1 MEQQVAEQERLMKT
15 VRGQLMENPN
25 AIFHIMTPDGS
36 VTLHPDDTKNLL
48 DGTCTTIDIE
58 GVHYAAFELLEQEV
72 TASQIDL
79 FNANCIRMRTEE
91 ANLEMIEQTM

>member
-1 MEQQVAEQERLMKT
+1 MKT

-48 DGTCTTIDIE
+48 NGTRTTIDIE
-58 GVHYAAFELLEQEV
+58 GIHYAAFELLDQEV
-72 TASQIDL
+72 TASQTDL
-79 FNANCIRMRTEE
+79 FNSNCIRMKTEE
-91 ANLEMIEQTM
+91 VDLEMVDQML